1 MLTNKEL
8 YAYVLQH
15 HLAAPPDHEVH
26 TFDQNLMAASAD
38 TRKQIVFRCLQRAQ
52 SAGRPL
58 DTVMRLTGD
67 EVHAIND
74 IFKARS

>member
-15 HLAAPPDHEVH
+15 QLGAPADNEMH
-26 TFDQNLMAASAD
+26 TFDQNLMIASAD
-38 TRKQIVFRCLQRAQ
+38 TRKQIMFRCLQRAQ

-58 DTVMRLTGD
+58 DTVLRLTGD
-67 EVHAIND
+67 EVRAIND
-74 IFKARS
+74 IFKARA